1 MNIKEYSLKKD
12 GEKYVTNNIKVKELR
27 CKDGTDEIRQ
37 DYVTVCIAQFWRT
50 LTNGPVIIN
59 SAFRTKNHNK
69 KIGGVSNSSHLK
81 SCALDIKKPAGFSTE
96 ILGNF
101 LYSIGVERIKV
112 VSSYVHFDIDDE
124 KLKWLVGKFTKINIP
139 YQNFLLKNGVKSYL
153 VAIIQWK
160 LNVLGYEAGIED
172 GIFGKNTEKAVRFY
186 QEDMNLKSD
195 GIIGINT
202 WNKLFKNI

>member
-12 GEKYVTNNIKVKELR
+12 GEKFVTNNIKVKELR
-27 CKDGTDEIRQ
+27 CKDGTNAIRQ
-37 DYVTVCIAQFWRT
+37 DYVTVCIAQLWRT
-50 LTNGPVIIN
+50 ISNESVIIN

-81 SCALDIKKPAGFSTE
+81 SCALDIKKPAGLSTE

-112 VSSYVHFDIDDE
+112 VSSYVHFDIDDT
-124 KLKWLVGKFTKINIP
+124 KLKWLVGKFTKINIQ

-160 LNVLGYEAGIED
+160 LNELGYEAGIED
-172 GIFGKNTEKAVRFY
+172 GIFGKNTEKAVSLY
-186 QEDMNLKSD
+186 QEDMNLKVD
-195 GIIGINT
+195 GIVGLNT
-202 WNKLFKNI
+202 WNKLFKNT